1 MKKIILSI
9 LVSFIVPVL
18 YAQENPRIYHILDSD
33 SSEVSFSDMIVAASK
48 ADIILFGEL
57 HTNPVAH
64 WLEYKML
71 EALPSEGLTLGME
84 QFETDVQEVVD
95 EYLSGLISRRSFES
109 EARVWPNY
117 NNDYSAL
124 VEYARENKI
133 PLLATNIPRRYAAS
147 VGRGGCCV
155 LDSFPETARKFMPPL
170 PFVYKP
176 GSRDGELSSMMSAM
190 GGGRRYML
198 EAQGLK
204 DASMAWQISR
214 VSGKVIHINGRAH
227 SDGGEGIVKYLE
239 EYCPGRSVMIVSV
252 MTSDEDLDCSVADFV
267 IVVSQDFH

>member
-1 MKKIILSI
+1 MKKIILFI
-9 LVSFIVPVL
+9 LASLIISVL
-18 YAQENPRIYHILDSD
+18 HAQTNPRVYHILNSD
-33 SSEVSFSDMIVAASK
+33 SLEVDFSDMLLVASK

-84 QFETDVQEVVD
+84 QFETDVQEVID
-95 EYLSGLISRRSFES
+95 EYYSGMISRRSFES

-117 NNDYSAL
+117 EDDYSYL

-133 PLLATNIPRRYAAS
+133 PLIATNIPRRYAAA
-147 VGRGGCCV
+147 VVRKGCCV
-155 LDSFPETARKFMPPL
+155 LDSFPETAKKFMPPL
-170 PFVYKP
+170 PFVYKS
-176 GSRDGELSSMMSAM
+176 GGRDGELSAMMSAM
-190 GGGRRYML
+190 GGGRGYML

-214 VSGKVIHINGRAH
+214 VLGKVIHINGRAH
-227 SDGGEGIVKYLE
+227 SDGGEGIVKYLD
-239 EYCPGRSVMIVSV
+239 EYCPERSVMRVSV
-252 MTSDEDLDCSVADFV
+252 MTSDEELDCSVADFV